1 MSFRRI
7 RPHHRKI
14 ELARHQHD
22 RGDRHSK
29 HGKHQIVWVIHRIR
43 KNSMWLRPEPSPLAI
58 RASARG
64 E

>member
-29 HGKHQIVWVIHRIR
+29 HGKHQIVWVIHRVR
-43 KNSMWLRPEPSPLAI
+43 KKFNVVEAGAI
-58 RASARG
+58 AFGYPRDARD